1 MAQAINCKKKFIQ
14 NKGSLTFLFQ
24 GLQAMFIQVQVQELI
39 KQNTYSF
46 TKRENNKIIVKFW
59 RKKAPANKLVAV
71 ICTKL
76 GLMFLSPAPGTVH
89 DMQLASESNDPFVYS
104 LLNKKKIDN

>member
-1 MAQAINCKKKFIQ
+1 MRSKAVNGTGNKLQEKIYIEQKF
-14 NKGSLTFLFQ
+14 TDFLFQ

-59 RKKAPANKLVAV
+59 RKK
-71 ICTKL
+71 
-76 GLMFLSPAPGTVH
+76 
-89 DMQLASESNDPFVYS
+89 
-104 LLNKKKIDN
+104 LLLINLLQ